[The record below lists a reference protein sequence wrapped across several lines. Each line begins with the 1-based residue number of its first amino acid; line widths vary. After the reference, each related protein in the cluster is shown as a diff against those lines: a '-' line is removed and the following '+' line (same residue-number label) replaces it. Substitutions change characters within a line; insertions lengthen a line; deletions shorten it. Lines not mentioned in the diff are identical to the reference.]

1 MDTYKIRKALVEDL
15 PAIIQMLADDDLGN
29 KREDVNN
36 FTKYLSAFSRINSDP
51 NQELMVMTD
60 YRQHVVGTF
69 QLTMISYL
77 TYQGGVRAQ
86 IEAVRV
92 HKDYRGK
99 GLGRKMFEWAI
110 ERAKANGAHLIQ
122 LTTDKQRPEA
132 LDFYKSIGFIDSHEG
147 MKLHFNHG

>member
-36 FTKYLSAFSRINSDP
+36 FSKYLSAFIRINSDP

-92 HKDYRGK
+92 HKDYRGN
-99 GLGRKMFEWAI
+99 GLGKKMFEWAI

-147 MKLHFNHG
+147 MKLHFNHS